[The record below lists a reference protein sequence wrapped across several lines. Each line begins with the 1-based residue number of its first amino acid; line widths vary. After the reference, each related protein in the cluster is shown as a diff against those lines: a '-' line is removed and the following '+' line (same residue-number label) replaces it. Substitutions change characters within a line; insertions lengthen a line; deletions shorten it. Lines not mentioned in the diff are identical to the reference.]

1 MALSD
6 SGRSTYLKGEP
17 DSSTHTTHLYKVL
30 LLRRGDRDTQLQR
43 EPRQPIFANQFVPY
57 SLICTDNKRLPEVVG
72 ESVQHKKKNQGLR

>member
-17 DSSTHTTHLYKVL
+17 DSSTYTTHLYEVL

-43 EPRQPIFANQFVPY
+43 EPRQPTFANQFVPY
-57 SLICTDNKRLPEVVG
+57 SLICTDNIKRRT
-72 ESVQHKKKNQGLR
+72 KAFNRK